1 MKAAAVTE
9 IRLLHISLRG
19 HLTRKN
25 VMPNVKRS
33 LFIVL
38 SIQILAQSNT
48 VAQDRLFLR
57 SPIRVPES
65 EECAL
70 YQPADIAFIG
80 QNAIVI
86 HSEGKA
92 LSSFNLNEG
101 TCTPTRYL
109 TLADVHRQIYER
121 DLRRRISRLSEVLD
135 LDGVVRTSKDF
146 RGYYEMPASIQRVL
160 FTRDSTYRVL
170 LAQMTLVCGENDRFY
185 TLLRHTHAAEMDL
198 GSDEIRLVTPDNA
211 GEYWPAW
218 HSLYIDTAGTYWFST
233 FLLDNHAKVFDAQ
246 PFLCAFDSDGVPLSR
261 CVYLPVEAAKR
272 KGYVYLQNSL
282 VELYPGLVA
291 TVSIRYPQL
300 VVFDTESLQSVAFEL
315 DSLLPP
321 RGLNVASR
329 SYEFVASNKAG
340 TIEYALAY
348 FDSTGTRVGQWLMR
362 HTIDRSGT
370 VASILRTEVEPVPLS
385 ITLGPGA
392 AAPDEETTTAGT
404 RPSTIRRLVMHDD
417 EWYVVTTGL
426 HSTTD

>member
-1 MKAAAVTE
+1 MSVQR
-9 IRLLHISLRG
+9 IWPPFLLIGL
-19 HLTRKN
+19 
-25 VMPNVKRS
+25 V
-33 LFIVL
+33 
-38 SIQILAQSNT
+38 
-48 VAQDRLFLR
+48 LFLLSATMIVATEWPR
-57 SPIRVPES
+57 LTYGKVIHEDSLNVIIS
-65 EECAL
+65 
-70 YQPADIAFIG
+70 PADIAVVGKSLILLHSNNQRIARVSLSDGKLVRSWDLSYGDMHRTFSERDRRRSISRFWDLYDV
-80 QNAIVI
+80 NALIQAEPAF
-86 HSEGKA
+86 SSYLA
-92 LSSFNLNEG
+92 LRPEVTHVVNVSDSSFAIL
-101 TCTPTRYL
+101 
-109 TLADVHRQIYER
+109 LA
-121 DLRRRISRLSEVLD
+121 
-135 LDGVVRTSKDF
+135 
-146 RGYYEMPASIQRVL
+146 QRVL
-160 FTRDSTYRVL
+160 G
-170 LAQMTLVCGENDRFY
+170 CGEQDSYFTIPLY
-185 TLLRHTHAAEMDL
+185 AAGILQELDQ
-198 GSDEIRLVTPDNA
+198 ENFTAVIPDVS
-211 GEYWPAW
+211 GEYWPQRVA
-218 HSLYIDTAGTYWFST
+218 LYIDTAGTFWFST

-362 HTIDRSGT
+362 HTIDRSAT

-392 AAPDEETTTAGT
+392 AAPDKETTTAGT